1 MAVTWTEEQQKVIS
15 LRNRNILVSAA
26 AGSGKTAVLVQRIL
40 SKILDKEHP
49 VDIDRLLIMTFT
61 RAAAG
66 EMKERISA
74 ALEQALF
81 EEPDNE
87 HLQRQMTL
95 IHTAQITTIDSFCS
109 YIIKN
114 YFHMI
119 GLDPGYRTADEG
131 ELKLLREEVIE
142 ELLEEAYEQ
151 RDEAFLELV
160 ECYSPGKTD
169 EGLKELIQKVYEA
182 SVSHPFPEKWLQQCL
197 EVYRVDSK
205 EELRKTRWISL
216 LWEETGER
224 LEEAER
230 LADQARA
237 VCESPE
243 GPWQYEAALDSD
255 LLLIGQIKQAA
266 EQKDY
271 DKTAELLKKPSF
283 ARLSAKKIPEQDEDK
298 KTQAKTFR
306 EEEKD
311 IIKELSARYFCW
323 SEDELLELLYCC
335 RSPVESLVKLTC
347 GFQEKFSQKKREKN
361 ILDFTDMEH
370 FALNILMD
378 EEGNPSQAA
387 RELSE
392 KYEEV
397 MVDEYQDSNLVQEMI
412 TSMVSG
418 WSQDRKNIFMVGDV
432 KQSIYKFR
440 LARPELFL
448 EKYQSYTRE
457 DSQFQKI
464 ELHQNFRS
472 RPQVL
477 ESTND
482 VFFKIMTE
490 KLGSVAYTE
499 DAALHPGAGYE
510 PLPESASEEE
520 RDFSTELLLIN
531 TKDSILEELDDD
543 SADYTRQELEAR
555 MIGMRIREL
564 TDPEKGCLVWDK
576 EEGAYRR
583 AEYRDIVIL
592 LRSVSG
598 WAESFVET
606 LGHMGIPAFA
616 ESRTGYFTTIEVET
630 ILNFL
635 AVLDNPMQDIP
646 LAAVLRAPF
655 FGLTDRELA
664 EITAE
669 FKNNTEKGQDRGLYG
684 AVCAFL
690 DTYRKENRCLE
701 AEEAETARK
710 LDFFTEVME
719 ELRMQAVY
727 LPIHE
732 LLYRIFDRT
741 GYYDYVSA
749 MPSGETRRANLD
761 MLVEKAAA
769 YESTSYRGVFHFI
782 KYIEKL
788 KKYNTDFGEA
798 STAAE
803 GGNTVRIMSI
813 HKSKG
818 LEFPIVFASAMGKQF
833 NKQDTRGKILIDPQF
848 GIGADYLDS
857 ETRLKAPT
865 LKKNVLKRRMDLENL
880 GEELRVLYVAM
891 TRAKE
896 KLILTASDKN
906 LESKLEKW
914 KESLFETEG
923 GLPFTLLSLASSYL
937 DWILMAIAQGGCR
950 IRVRETMAKELLGQE
965 ISRQVQQ
972 KLTKDMLL
980 GMDTSQKTLWEEALG
995 LSDEAY
1001 RAQLEKLAS
1010 CRYPWQDDLRLNTKL
1025 SVSDIKKEGEEE
1037 SLEESAFLPTIP
1049 KFLSDEKDEGQ
1060 GARRGTAY
1068 HRAMELLEFH
1078 KIRTK
1083 QDIREQLDRFAE
1095 EGRMTAD
1102 ARALVRESVI
1112 WPFFQSNLGRRM
1124 ADAQREGRLKKE
1136 SQFVIGIPAR
1146 EIGDW
1151 DSDELVLIQG
1161 IMDAFFEENG
1171 ELILVDYKTDYAEQE
1186 ETLIERYKLQLDYY
1200 RRALMQMENKPVKE
1214 TLIYSFRLGEIKL

>member
-1 MAVTWTEEQQKVIS
+1 M
-15 LRNRNILVSAA
+15 
-26 AGSGKTAVLVQRIL
+26 
-40 SKILDKEHP
+40 
-49 VDIDRLLIMTFT
+49 
-61 RAAAG
+61 
-66 EMKERISA
+66 
-74 ALEQALF
+74 
-81 EEPDNE
+81 
-87 HLQRQMTL
+87 
-95 IHTAQITTIDSFCS
+95 
-109 YIIKN
+109 
-114 YFHMI
+114 
-119 GLDPGYRTADEG
+119 
-131 ELKLLREEVIE
+131 
-142 ELLEEAYEQ
+142 
-151 RDEAFLELV
+151 
-160 ECYSPGKTD
+160 
-169 EGLKELIQKVYEA
+169 
-182 SVSHPFPEKWLQQCL
+182 
-197 EVYRVDSK
+197 
-205 EELRKTRWISL
+205 
-216 LWEETGER
+216 
-224 LEEAER
+224 
-230 LADQARA
+230 
-237 VCESPE
+237 
-243 GPWQYEAALDSD
+243 
-255 LLLIGQIKQAA
+255 
-266 EQKDY
+266 
-271 DKTAELLKKPSF
+271 
-283 ARLSAKKIPEQDEDK
+283 
-298 KTQAKTFR
+298 
-306 EEEKD
+306 
-311 IIKELSARYFCW
+311 
-323 SEDELLELLYCC
+323 
-335 RSPVESLVKLTC
+335 
-347 GFQEKFSQKKREKN
+347 
-361 ILDFTDMEH
+361 
-370 FALNILMD
+370 
-378 EEGNPSQAA
+378 
-387 RELSE
+387 
-392 KYEEV
+392 
-397 MVDEYQDSNLVQEMI
+397 DEYQDSNLVQEALI
-412 TSMVSG
+412 RAVSRERFG
-418 WSQDRKNIFMVGDV
+418 EPDVFMVGDV

-1112 WPFFQSNLGRRM
+1112 WPFFQSDLGRRM

>member
-1 MAVTWTEEQQKVIS
+1 MGINWTKEQRQVIES
-15 LRNRNILVSAA
+15 RHRNLLVSAA
-26 AGSGKTAVLVQRIL
+26 AGSGKTAVLVERI
-40 SKILDKEHP
+40 IEMITDKENP
-49 VDIDRLLIMTFT
+49 GDIERLLVMTFT
-61 RAAAG
+61 KAAAS
-66 EMKERISA
+66 EMRERIHNA
-74 ALEQALF
+74 IEKKLTED
-81 EEPDNE
+81 PDNE
-87 HLQRQMTL
+87 YLQQQAVL
-95 IHTAQITTIDSFCS
+95 VQYAQITTIDSFCLHLLREH
-109 YIIKN
+109 
-114 YFHMI
+114 FDCLE
-119 GLDPGYRTADEG
+119 LDPAFRVGDEG
-131 ELKLLREEVIE
+131 EMLLLRGDVME
-142 ELLEEAYEQ
+142 ELLEDWYAKRDPRFEKFVDAFASGKADGGIDDYIYQVYSFSQSNPWPGEWIEQCRKELSDTSLEALDRTEWMHFLLSDVRNQASEWVRELKAVSEVCREPDGPEPYLPMILSDLDHAERMEKVSGYDMLVREANCFTFPKLAAIRGKNSPVSPEKKEAVSECRKRIKKAVERIKSQFIFASEEEILSDLEGSSESVLMLLSLAEEFEQ
-151 RDEAFLELV
+151 RF
-160 ECYSPGKTD
+160 
-169 EGLKELIQKVYEA
+169 
-182 SVSHPFPEKWLQQCL
+182 
-197 EVYRVDSK
+197 
-205 EELRKTRWISL
+205 
-216 LWEETGER
+216 
-224 LEEAER
+224 
-230 LADQARA
+230 
-237 VCESPE
+237 
-243 GPWQYEAALDSD
+243 
-255 LLLIGQIKQAA
+255 
-266 EQKDY
+266 
-271 DKTAELLKKPSF
+271 
-283 ARLSAKKIPEQDEDK
+283 SAKKRERNLVDFNDLEHLALSILYKENGEISEAADEM
-298 KTQAKTFR
+298 
-306 EEEKD
+306 
-311 IIKELSARYFCW
+311 ARQF
-323 SEDELLELLYCC
+323 DE
-335 RSPVESLVKLTC
+335 
-347 GFQEKFSQKKREKN
+347 
-361 ILDFTDMEH
+361 IL
-370 FALNILMD
+370 
-378 EEGNPSQAA
+378 
-387 RELSE
+387 
-392 KYEEV
+392 
-397 MVDEYQDSNLVQEMI
+397 VDEYQDSNLVQEALI
-412 TSMVSG
+412 KAVSRERFG
-418 WSQDRKNIFMVGDV
+418 EPDVFMVGDV

-440 LARPELFL
+440 LARPDLFL
-448 EKYQSYTRE
+448 EKYKSYTRE
-457 DSQFQKI
+457 DSPFQKI

-472 RPQVL
+472 RFQVL

-490 KLGSVAYTE
+490 RLGSVSYTE
-499 DAALHPGAGYE
+499 EAALHPGAVYE
-510 PLPESASEEE
+510 TLPESASETEK
-520 RDFSTELLLIN
+520 DFSTELLLIN

-564 TDPEKGCLVWDK
+564 TDPGNGCLVWDK
-576 EEGAYRR
+576 EEDTYRR

-616 ESRTGYFTTIEVET
+616 ESKTGYFTTIEVET
-630 ILNFL
+630 MLHFL
-635 AVLDNPMQDIP
+635 AVLDNPIQDIP
-646 LAAVLRAPF
+646 LAAVLKAPF
-655 FGLTDRELA
+655 FALTDRELA

-669 FKNNTEKGQDRGLYG
+669 FKNSTEKGQDRGLYG
-684 AVCAFL
+684 AVCA
-690 DTYRKENRCLE
+690 YQKIHGRKIQYQET
-701 AEEAETARK
+701 EEAEICEK

-732 LLYRIFDRT
+732 LLYRIFERT

-761 MLVEKAAA
+761 MLVEKASA

-798 STAAE
+798 SAAAE

-818 LEFPIVFASAMGKQF
+818 LEFPIVFAAAMGKQF

-848 GIGADYLDS
+848 GIGADYLNS

-891 TRAKE
+891 TRARE

-914 KESLFETEG
+914 KESLFETEE
-923 GLPFTLLSLASSYL
+923 GLPFTLLSLANSYL
-937 DWILMAIAQGGCR
+937 DWILMAMAEGNCGIC
-950 IRVRETMAKELLGQE
+950 VKETMAKELLGQE

-980 GMDTSQKTLWEEALG
+980 GMNSPQKTSWEEALG

-1001 RAQLEKLAS
+1001 REQLETLAS
-1010 CRYPWQDDLRLNTKL
+1010 CQYLWKDDLRLNTKL
-1025 SVSDIKKEGEEE
+1025 SVSDIKKAGEEE
-1037 SLEESAFLPTIP
+1037 SLEESVFLPTIP

-1102 ARALVRESVI
+1102 ARALVRESVL
-1112 WPFFQSNLGRRM
+1112 WPFFQSDLGRRM

-1161 IMDAFFEENG
+1161 IVDAFFEENG
-1171 ELILVDYKTDYAEQE
+1171 ELILVDYKTDYAEQK

>member
-1 MAVTWTEEQQKVIS
+1 MDFND
-15 LRNRNILVSAA
+15 L
-26 AGSGKTAVLVQRIL
+26 
-40 SKILDKEHP
+40 
-49 VDIDRLLIMTFT
+49 
-61 RAAAG
+61 
-66 EMKERISA
+66 
-74 ALEQALF
+74 
-81 EEPDNE
+81 E
-87 HLQRQMTL
+87 HLALQVL
-95 IHTAQITTIDSFCS
+95 
-109 YIIKN
+109 
-114 YFHMI
+114 
-119 GLDPGYRTADEG
+119 YR
-131 ELKLLREEVIE
+131 
-142 ELLEEAYEQ
+142 
-151 RDEAFLELV
+151 
-160 ECYSPGKTD
+160 
-169 EGLKELIQKVYEA
+169 
-182 SVSHPFPEKWLQQCL
+182 
-197 EVYRVDSK
+197 
-205 EELRKTRWISL
+205 
-216 LWEETGER
+216 
-224 LEEAER
+224 
-230 LADQARA
+230 
-237 VCESPE
+237 ES
-243 GPWQYEAALDSD
+243 G
-255 LLLIGQIKQAA
+255 
-266 EQKDY
+266 
-271 DKTAELLKKPSF
+271 
-283 ARLSAKKIPEQDEDK
+283 
-298 KTQAKTFR
+298 
-306 EEEKD
+306 
-311 IIKELSARYFCW
+311 
-323 SEDELLELLYCC
+323 
-335 RSPVESLVKLTC
+335 
-347 GFQEKFSQKKREKN
+347 
-361 ILDFTDMEH
+361 
-370 FALNILMD
+370 
-378 EEGNPSQAA
+378 
-387 RELSE
+387 ELSE
-392 KYEEV
+392 TADDLARQFDEIL
-397 MVDEYQDSNLVQEMI
+397 VDEYQDSNLVQEALLRA
-412 TSMVSG
+412 VSRERFG
-418 WSQDRKNIFMVGDV
+418 EPDVFMVGDV
-432 KQSIYKFR
+432 KQSICKFR

>member
-1 MAVTWTEEQQKVIS
+1 
-15 LRNRNILVSAA
+15 
-26 AGSGKTAVLVQRIL
+26 
-40 SKILDKEHP
+40 
-49 VDIDRLLIMTFT
+49 
-61 RAAAG
+61 
-66 EMKERISA
+66 
-74 ALEQALF
+74 
-81 EEPDNE
+81 
-87 HLQRQMTL
+87 
-95 IHTAQITTIDSFCS
+95 
-109 YIIKN
+109 
-114 YFHMI
+114 
-119 GLDPGYRTADEG
+119 
-131 ELKLLREEVIE
+131 
-142 ELLEEAYEQ
+142 
-151 RDEAFLELV
+151 
-160 ECYSPGKTD
+160 
-169 EGLKELIQKVYEA
+169 
-182 SVSHPFPEKWLQQCL
+182 
-197 EVYRVDSK
+197 
-205 EELRKTRWISL
+205 
-216 LWEETGER
+216 
-224 LEEAER
+224 
-230 LADQARA
+230 
-237 VCESPE
+237 
-243 GPWQYEAALDSD
+243 
-255 LLLIGQIKQAA
+255 
-266 EQKDY
+266 
-271 DKTAELLKKPSF
+271 
-283 ARLSAKKIPEQDEDK
+283 
-298 KTQAKTFR
+298 
-306 EEEKD
+306 
-311 IIKELSARYFCW
+311 
-323 SEDELLELLYCC
+323 
-335 RSPVESLVKLTC
+335 
-347 GFQEKFSQKKREKN
+347 
-361 ILDFTDMEH
+361 
-370 FALNILMD
+370 
-378 EEGNPSQAA
+378 
-387 RELSE
+387 
-392 KYEEV
+392 
-397 MVDEYQDSNLVQEMI
+397 
-412 TSMVSG
+412 
-418 WSQDRKNIFMVGDV
+418 
-432 KQSIYKFR
+432 
-440 LARPELFL
+440 
-448 EKYQSYTRE
+448 
-457 DSQFQKI
+457 
-464 ELHQNFRS
+464 
-472 RPQVL
+472 
-477 ESTND
+477 
-482 VFFKIMTE
+482 
-490 KLGSVAYTE
+490 
-499 DAALHPGAGYE
+499 
-510 PLPESASEEE
+510 
-520 RDFSTELLLIN
+520 
-531 TKDSILEELDDD
+531 
-543 SADYTRQELEAR
+543 
-555 MIGMRIREL
+555 
-564 TDPEKGCLVWDK
+564 
-576 EEGAYRR
+576 
-583 AEYRDIVIL
+583 
-592 LRSVSG
+592 
-598 WAESFVET
+598 
-606 LGHMGIPAFA
+606 
-616 ESRTGYFTTIEVET
+616 
-630 ILNFL
+630 
-635 AVLDNPMQDIP
+635 
-646 LAAVLRAPF
+646 
-655 FGLTDRELA
+655 
-664 EITAE
+664 
-669 FKNNTEKGQDRGLYG
+669 
-684 AVCAFL
+684 
-690 DTYRKENRCLE
+690 
-701 AEEAETARK
+701 
-710 LDFFTEVME
+710 
-719 ELRMQAVY
+719 MQAVY

-1001 RAQLEKLAS
+1001 RAQMEKLAS

-1112 WPFFQSNLGRRM
+1112 WPFFQSDLGRRM

>member
-1 MAVTWTEEQQKVIS
+1 MGVNWTREQRQVIES
-15 LRNRNILVSAA
+15 RHRNLLVSAA
-26 AGSGKTAVLVQRIL
+26 AGSGKTAVLVERI
-40 SKILDKEHP
+40 IEMITDKEHP
-49 VDIDRLLIMTFT
+49 GDIERLLVMTFT
-61 RAAAG
+61 KAAAS
-66 EMKERISA
+66 EMRERIHDA
-74 ALEQALF
+74 IEKKLE

-87 HLQRQMTL
+87 YLQQQAVL
-95 IHTAQITTIDSFCS
+95 VQYAQITTIDSFCLQLLREHFDCL
-109 YIIKN
+109 N
-114 YFHMI
+114 
-119 GLDPGYRTADEG
+119 LDPAFRVGDEG
-131 ELKLLREEVIE
+131 EMLLLRGDVME
-142 ELLEEAYEQ
+142 ELLEDWYGKRDPQFEKFVDSFASGKADNGIDDYIYQVYNFSQSNPWPEEWIAQCRAELSDTSLEALDRTEWMHFLLSDVKNQASEWVKELRAAVELCREPDGPEAYLPMILSDLEHAEKMEQISGYDTFAREASDFTFPKLAAVRGKNSSVSPEKKETVAACRKRIKKALEKIKSQFLFASEKEILADLAGSSESVLMLLSLAEEFEQ
-151 RDEAFLELV
+151 RF
-160 ECYSPGKTD
+160 
-169 EGLKELIQKVYEA
+169 
-182 SVSHPFPEKWLQQCL
+182 
-197 EVYRVDSK
+197 
-205 EELRKTRWISL
+205 
-216 LWEETGER
+216 
-224 LEEAER
+224 
-230 LADQARA
+230 
-237 VCESPE
+237 
-243 GPWQYEAALDSD
+243 
-255 LLLIGQIKQAA
+255 
-266 EQKDY
+266 
-271 DKTAELLKKPSF
+271 
-283 ARLSAKKIPEQDEDK
+283 SA
-298 KTQAKTFR
+298 
-306 EEEKD
+306 
-311 IIKELSARYFCW
+311 
-323 SEDELLELLYCC
+323 
-335 RSPVESLVKLTC
+335 
-347 GFQEKFSQKKREKN
+347 KKREKN
-361 ILDFTDMEH
+361 LVDFNDLEHLALRILYKESGKMSETADELARQFDE
-370 FALNILMD
+370 IL
-378 EEGNPSQAA
+378 
-387 RELSE
+387 
-392 KYEEV
+392 
-397 MVDEYQDSNLVQEMI
+397 VDEYQDSNLVQEALI
-412 TSMVSG
+412 KAVSRERFG
-418 WSQDRKNIFMVGDV
+418 DPDVFMVGDV

-448 EKYQSYTRE
+448 EKYHSYTKE
-457 DSQFQKI
+457 DSRFQKI

-472 RPQVL
+472 RAQVL

-482 VFFKIMTE
+482 VFFKIMTQ

-499 DAALHPGAGYE
+499 EAALHPGATYE
-510 PLPESASEEE
+510 PVPESASDTE
-520 RDFSTELLLIN
+520 RDFFTELLLIN

-564 TDPEKGCLVWDK
+564 TDPESGCLVWDK

-598 WAESFVET
+598 WAESFTET

-616 ESRTGYFTTIEVET
+616 ESKTGYFTTIEVET
-630 ILNFL
+630 ILHFL

-646 LAAVLRAPF
+646 LAAVLKAPF

-669 FKNNTEKGQDRGLYG
+669 FKRAVEKGQDRGLYG
-684 AVCAFL
+684 AVCAYL
-690 DTYRKENRCLE
+690 KAHEKGSQTQEV
-701 AEEAETARK
+701 ETAEICRK
-710 LDFFTEVME
+710 LNLFTEVME

-727 LPIHE
+727 LPLHE

-749 MPSGETRRANLD
+749 MSSGETRRANLD
-761 MLVEKAAA
+761 MLVEKASA
-769 YESTSYRGVFHFI
+769 YESTSYRGVFHFV

-798 STAAE
+798 SAAAE

-818 LEFPIVFASAMGKQF
+818 LEFPIVFAAAMGKQF

-848 GIGADYLDS
+848 GIGADYLNS

-896 KLILTASDKN
+896 KLILTASDRN
-906 LESKLEKW
+906 LEAKLEKW
-914 KESLFETEG
+914 KESIFETEG
-923 GLPFTLLSLASSYL
+923 GLPFTLLSLAGSCL
-937 DWILMAIAQGGCR
+937 DWILMAVAAGGCR
-950 IRVRETMAKELLGQE
+950 IRVRETMAKEMLGQE

-980 GMDTSQKTLWEEALG
+980 GMDSTQKTLWEEALG
-995 LSDEAY
+995 LSDEVY
-1001 RAQLEKLAS
+1001 RAKLESLFS
-1010 CRYPWQDDLRLNTKL
+1010 YRYPWQDDLRLNTKL
-1025 SVSDIKKEGEEE
+1025 SVSDIKKAGEEE
-1037 SLEESAFLPTIP
+1037 SQEESAFLPTIP
-1049 KFLSDEKDEGQ
+1049 QFLSGEKDEGQ

-1083 QDIREQLDRFAE
+1083 QDIREQLDRFTE
-1095 EGRMTAD
+1095 EGRLTAD
-1102 ARALVRESVI
+1102 ARSLVRESVI
-1112 WPFFQSNLGRRM
+1112 WPFFQSDLGRRM
-1124 ADAQREGRLKKE
+1124 AEAQREGRLKKE

-1161 IMDAFFEENG
+1161 IMDAFFEEKG

-1186 ETLIERYKLQLDYY
+1186 ETLRERYQLQLDYY